1 MSFSRTLP
9 NELLHG
15 VFCDVLGAYVHF
27 LILTPATRH
36 ASRWHGHYSLRSVS
50 KRFKAIVDGIWV
62 SGVGSPETCKRE
74 IRKLQTGISTG
85 FYEGPNVSTTPS
97 LLCAYG
103 AYTVAS
109 ILSQDDE
116 ANIESAQKAY
126 EGKPFDLHEVTDWY
140 LLAEKLRQ
148 SVRPSG
154 LGAPFG
160 QVLFETAFL
169 YGIEVAVRGIK
180 SVFLFVDLPDKAE
193 AVSLISYSPFGS
205 SFHFTKCLPIITIA
219 ISFLI
224 RKLKLTTRHIR
235 RINPSLILNLKEI
248 ARTYDASKVVESV
261 EAHDSVRIRQEFS
274 EAAVSLS
281 DLWSKETERANA
293 HKLAMYR
300 SIRFGTHDTKSQ
312 D

>member
-1 MSFSRTLP
+1 M
-9 NELLHG
+9 
-15 VFCDVLGAYVHF
+15 
-27 LILTPATRH
+27 
-36 ASRWHGHYSLRSVS
+36 
-50 KRFKAIVDGIWV
+50 
-62 SGVGSPETCKRE
+62 
-74 IRKLQTGISTG
+74 
-85 FYEGPNVSTTPS
+85 
-97 LLCAYG
+97 
-103 AYTVAS
+103 
-109 ILSQDDE
+109 
-116 ANIESAQKAY
+116 
-126 EGKPFDLHEVTDWY
+126 
-140 LLAEKLRQ
+140 
-148 SVRPSG
+148 RPSG

-193 AVSLISYSPFGS
+193 A
-205 SFHFTKCLPIITIA
+205 CLPIITIA